1 MERDP
6 MSQDSDTNSLSAAGV
21 YIDEESDTA
30 YEPPIDPVITLDRN
44 DNVQVLG
51 GFSASSMESV
61 EVERSSDSTIGD
73 EAIVEAVLR
82 ELREDAA
89 TTALEIDVTVVQG
102 VVRLRGSVQDV
113 VDAENA
119 EEVASRVPGVVE
131 VVEELKVASV

>member
-1 MERDP
+1 
-6 MSQDSDTNSLSAAGV
+6 MSQDSDTSSLSTAGV
-21 YIDEESDTA
+21 DIDEESDTA

-51 GFSASSMESV
+51 GFSASSMDSID
-61 EVERSSDSTIGD
+61 VERSSDGTIGD

-82 ELREDAA
+82 ELRQDAA
-89 TTALEIDVTVVQG
+89 TTAMRLDVTVIQG

-119 EEVASRVPGVVE
+119 EEVASRVPGVIE
-131 VVEELKVASV
+131 VVEELKVAAV